1 MEEHD
6 LKSGMVDKIDPNHTL
21 YQNVNKR
28 YMDDKMGR
36 QSGIPSNTRKAS
48 SISRI
53 IPSQ

>member
-1 MEEHD
+1 
-6 LKSGMVDKIDPNHTL
+6 MVDKIDPNHTL

-28 YMDDKMGR
+28 YMDDKRGR
-36 QSGIPSNTRKAS
+36 QSGIPYNTRKAS